1 MRVLYVEDDE
11 PLATTV
17 ERMLESEGHQCDR
30 ARTGREAVE
39 LGRTNPYDVIL
50 LDIMLPDFDGYEVVQ
65 RLQEKGV
72 RTPFLIQSGLVERE
86 NKRDGLGFGVE
97 NYLIKPFN
105 RAELI
110 KRLDQA
116 VSRAAEK
123 GQAANERRKVA
134 RKADAE
140 TGRVLFDY
148 GKIVDCTIFSRS
160 DGGAAIEVANDN
172 LRWMK
177 FFTLKT
183 DDGMERRCET
193 CWQFRNKVGVKFV

>member
-11 PLATTV
+11 TLAKTV
-17 ERMLESEGHQCDR
+17 ERMLEAEGHACDR
-30 ARTGREAVE
+30 ASTGREAVA
-39 LGRTNPYDVIL
+39 LGQANRYDVIL
-50 LDIMLPDFDGYEVVQ
+50 LDIMLPDFDGYEVVHQ
-65 RLQEKGV
+65 LHEKGV
-72 RTPFLIQSGLVERE
+72 RTPFLIQSGLVERD
-86 NKRDGLGFGVE
+86 NARAAAGFGVE

-105 RAELI
+105 REELI
-110 KRLDQA
+110 TRLDQA
-116 VSRAAEK
+116 VSRAAKK
-123 GQAANERRKVA
+123 GQATNERRRDK
-134 RKADAE
+134 RSADTEQA
-140 TGRVLFDY
+140 TILFDY

-183 DDGMERRCET
+183 GTGKELRCET

>member
-11 PLATTV
+11 PLAKTV
-17 ERMLESEGHQCDR
+17 ERMLELEGHSCVR
-30 ARTGREAVE
+30 ARTGREAVK
-39 LGRTNPYDVIL
+39 LGTASTFDVIL

-72 RTPFLIQSGLVERE
+72 RTPFLIQSGLVERD
-86 NKRDGLGFGVE
+86 NARDGLGFGVE

-110 KRLDQA
+110 DHLEQA
-116 VSRAAEK
+116 VSRAAGK
-123 GQAANERRKVA
+123 GQAANERRK
-134 RKADAE
+134 AE
-140 TGRVLFDY
+140 RLPETEPGTILFDY
-148 GKIVDCTIFSRS
+148 GKIIDCTIFSRS
-160 DGGAAIEVANDN
+160 AGGAAIEVANDN
-172 LRWMK
+172 QRWMK

>member
-11 PLATTV
+11 TLAKTV
-17 ERMLESEGHQCDR
+17 ERMLELEGHSCDR
-30 ARTGREAVE
+30 ARTGREAVL
-39 LGRTNPYDVIL
+39 LGQANEYDVIL
-50 LDIMLPDFDGYEVVQ
+50 LDIMLPDFDGYEAVR

-72 RTPFLIQSGLVERE
+72 RTPLLIQSGLVERQ
-86 NKRDGLGFGVE
+86 NAQAGAGFGVDD
-97 NYLIKPFN
+97 YLIKPFN
-105 RAELI
+105 RGELI
-110 KRLDQA
+110 KALDQA
-116 VSRAAEK
+116 VARAAK
-123 GQAANERRKVA
+123 AGATKDRRRDKRQADTEPAKI
-134 RKADAE
+134 
-140 TGRVLFDY
+140 LFDY

-183 DDGMERRCET
+183 GGGKELRCET

>member
-11 PLATTV
+11 PLAKTV
-17 ERMLESEGHQCDR
+17 ERMLELEGHRCDR

-39 LGRTNPYDVIL
+39 LGQANAYDVIL

-65 RLQEKGV
+65 RLHEKGV

-86 NKRDGLGFGVE
+86 NKRAGAGFGVE

-110 KRLDQA
+110 KRLEQA

-123 GQAANERRKVA
+123 GQAANERRKGQ
-134 RKADAE
+134 RKPEAE
-140 TGRVLFDY
+140 TARVMFDY

>member
-11 PLATTV
+11 TLAKTV
-17 ERMLESEGHQCDR
+17 ERMLEAEGHDCDR
-30 ARTGREAVE
+30 ASTGREAVE
-39 LGRTNPYDVIL
+39 LGQANGYDVIL
-50 LDIMLPDFDGYEVVQ
+50 LDIMLPDFDGYEVVR
-65 RLQEKGV
+65 RLHEKGV
-72 RTPFLIQSGLVERE
+72 RTPFLIQSGLVERD
-86 NKRDGLGFGVE
+86 NARAGAGFGVE

-105 RAELI
+105 RDELMA
-110 KRLDQA
+110 RLDQA
-116 VSRAAEK
+116 VSRAAKK
-123 GQAANERRKVA
+123 GQATNERRRDK
-134 RKADAE
+134 RSADTEQA
-140 TGRVLFDY
+140 TILFDY

-183 DDGMERRCET
+183 GTGKELRCET